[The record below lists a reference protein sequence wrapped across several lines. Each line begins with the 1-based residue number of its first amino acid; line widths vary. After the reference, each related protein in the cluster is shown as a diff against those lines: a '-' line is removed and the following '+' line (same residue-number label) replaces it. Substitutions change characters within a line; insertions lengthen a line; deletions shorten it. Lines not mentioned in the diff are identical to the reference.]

1 MKYIKNFENLI
12 LELGD
17 AGALSYDI
25 DNYLEMSLEDGSKI
39 FNYFFTTD
47 SGLRYAINLTTNVTF
62 RELHY
67 DDIENCMVVDDEPE
81 EFLKKLMLISFV
93 VVNGEDEDLSEFVER
108 IITNRGELYRIMSTL
123 KKVIEEFLN
132 KRKDIKYIFVGG
144 ARTEKDIDKEQREKI
159 YLKYFEKH
167 KPNWKKAKIYC
178 NMMDDFYYIFKIK

>member
-25 DNYLEMSLEDGSKI
+25 DNYLEMSLYDGIKL

-47 SGLRYAINLTTNVTF
+47 SGLRYVINLMTSASFTHF
-62 RELHY
+62 HHE
-67 DDIENCMVVDDEPE
+67 DIENCRIVDDEPE
-81 EFLKKLMLISFV
+81 EFLKKLMVISFCV
-93 VVNGEDEDLSEFVER
+93 VTDGDDNLNGFIEK

-132 KRKDIKYIFVGG
+132 KHKDIKYIFVGG
-144 ARTEKDIDKEQREKI
+144 ARSEKDVDKDQREKI

-167 KPNWKKAKIYC
+167 KPNWKKDKIYC
-178 NMMDDFYYIFKIK
+178 NMMDDYYYIFKIK